1 MQDGACLKILLAHRH
16 RPLAEAVNIADT
28 FVKVSD
34 TTLRRNNDTSVG
46 FREDPS
52 VSLRLNG
59 DPLDARLQ
67 RCLRHRGRRLWL
79 GQGFPP
85 FKAWRSQM
93 ASASVTT
100 TRAPAHL
107 RAVAQPLLTSPYPQT
122 TDILPAIITSVALIM
137 PSGRE

>member
-1 MQDGACLKILLAHRH
+1 MFNLIFEMATVANNHIVVHLLRV
-16 RPLAEAVNIADT
+16 VNHDD
-28 FVKVSD
+28 VVC
-34 TTLRRNNDTSVG
+34 
-46 FREDPS
+46 
-52 VSLRLNG
+52 RLWQ
-59 DPLDARLQ
+59 LQ

-85 FKAWRSQM
+85 FKAWRAQM

-122 TDILPAIITSVALIM
+122 TDILPAIITSVGLIM